1 MEEEAKTKQ
10 TKESNTQV
18 YYIIGAV
25 VLVAVIAAG
34 FFLRPNMGG
43 TATPGAAT
51 PTAGT
56 QQQATTETATT
67 PTAAKGPITQLGCDT
82 QFYNPVVG
90 VPGTYY
96 LSLDGAVPSNATSVD
111 CTFTATVG
119 TKVEA
124 TQTVSATPVPN
135 AERGGSVFRCS
146 TQGLKLTPNVAT
158 KVTVDLRDSNNVGA
172 TCSRFFS
179 LP

>member
-1 MEEEAKTKQ
+1 MEEETKNKQ

-34 FFLRPNMGG
+34 FFLRPSMSG
-43 TATPGAAT
+43 
-51 PTAGT
+51 
-56 QQQATTETATT
+56 TT
-67 PTAAKGPITQLGCDT
+67 PTAANPTGAPQENTSAATTPVMAKGPITQLACDT
-82 QFYNPVVG
+82 QYYNPVVG
-90 VPGTYY
+90 VASTYY
-96 LSLDGAVPSNATSVD
+96 LAVDGVVPSNATSVD

-124 TQTVSATPVPN
+124 NQTVKATPVEN
-135 AERGGSVFRCS
+135 TERGGSTFRCS
-146 TQGLKLTPNVAT
+146 TAGLKLTQNVAT

>member
-1 MEEEAKTKQ
+1 MEEETKTKQ

-34 FFLRPNMGG
+34 FFLRPNMNNSTP
-43 TATPGAAT
+43 TAANPTAAPQEAAPAAAT
-51 PTAGT
+51 PTVST
-56 QQQATTETATT
+56 
-67 PTAAKGPITQLGCDT
+67 GPITQLACDT
-82 QFYNPVVG
+82 QYYNPVVG

-96 LSLDGAVPSNATSVD
+96 LAIDGVAPATSNSVD

-124 TQTVSATPVPN
+124 TQTVQATLVEKP
-135 AERGGSVFRCS
+135 ERGGSVFKCS
-146 TQGLKLTPNVAT
+146 TPGLKLTQNVAT
-158 KVTVDLRDSNNVGA
+158 KVQVDLRDSNNVSA